1 MAVKGAVAKQE
12 ITEKILSTFEGAFIN
27 DKEIRVP
34 VQENGERVEIKI
46 TLTAAKV
53 NVGGNDGTAA
63 SIESEGTSTEASASP
78 QVTEEEKTRIKTMA
92 DFLSN
97 F

>member
-1 MAVKGAVAKQE
+1 MAVKGAIAKQE
-12 ITEKILSTFEGAFIN
+12 IMEKILSTFEGAFIN
-27 DKEIRVP
+27 DKEIRIP

-53 NVGGNDGTAA
+53 NVGGNDGKAA
-63 SIESEGTSTEASASP
+63 PIESDETSTVASASP
-78 QVTEEEKTRIKTMA
+78 QVTEEEKARIKTMA

>member
-12 ITEKILSTFEGAFIN
+12 IMEKILSTFEGAFIN

-53 NVGGNDGTAA
+53 NVSGNDGTAA
-63 SIESEGTSTEASASP
+63 SIESEGTSAETSASP